1 MIVPRVSVPE
11 LLLRASLAFSF
22 IYPPIAALIKPYDWV
37 GYIPTA
43 LQDIVAPH
51 TMLFLHGI
59 GIIEIGLALW
69 IMFGKRIFA
78 PSVVAGAFLIAIVIM
93 NPTQF
98 DILFRDV
105 SLVGIALALIYLHR
119 PKKHH
124 GT

>member
-43 LQDIVAPH
+43 LQDLVAPH
-51 TMLFLHGI
+51 TILFLHGI
-59 GIIEIGLALW
+59 GGVEVLLAIW
-69 IMFGKRIFA
+69 IMFGKKIFA

-105 SLVGIALALIYLHR
+105 SLAGIALALMYLHR
-119 PKKHH
+119 PKRHH
-124 GT
+124 DA

>member
-1 MIVPRVSVPE
+1 MVLPRVSVPE

-22 IYPPIAALIKPYDWV
+22 IYPPVAAWIKPYDWV
-37 GYIPTA
+37 GYIPTM

-59 GIIEIGLALW
+59 GVLEILLALW

-78 PSVVAGAFLIAIVIM
+78 PSIVAGAFLVAIVIM

-105 SLVGIALALIYLHR
+105 SLVGIALALMYLHR
-119 PKKHH
+119 PKASHH
-124 GT
+124 A